1 MGKSNYRQ
9 STIDFVMGSEVAGSQ
24 LTFIKRMVEVFL
36 LLFVALLVLV
46 TTPFGV
52 DILTSFPGDGFPL

>member
-1 MGKSNYRQ
+1 M
-9 STIDFVMGSEVAGSQ
+9 DFVMGSKVAGSQ

-36 LLFVALLVLV
+36 LLLFVALLVLIG
-46 TTPFGV
+46 TPFGA